1 MQSQVFDPVEGLVA
15 ESASLQS
22 AFVVPLDNRLEMFYD
37 RGVDYDNVIV

>member
-1 MQSQVFDPVEGLVA
+1 MQPQVFDPVEGLVA
-15 ESASLQS
+15 EGAPLQS